1 MVEFS
6 ALLLL
11 LLLRGSRLSKLFM
24 LDLRAVVEVVV
35 VVLLRENCW
44 NTKNFCCIFGLS
56 EVVFQ
61 GGFFGFLLQI
71 KDLPNHMLAEKE
83 KDIF

>member
-1 MVEFS
+1 MMVEFS

-35 VVLLRENCW
+35 VVLLRENC
-44 NTKNFCCIFGLS
+44 
-56 EVVFQ
+56 
-61 GGFFGFLLQI
+61 
-71 KDLPNHMLAEKE
+71 
-83 KDIF
+83 